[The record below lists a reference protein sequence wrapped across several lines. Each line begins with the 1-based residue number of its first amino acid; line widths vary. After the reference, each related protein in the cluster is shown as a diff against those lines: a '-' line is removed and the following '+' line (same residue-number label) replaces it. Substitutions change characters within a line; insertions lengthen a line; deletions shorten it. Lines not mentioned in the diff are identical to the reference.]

1 MKATNAG
8 FNIYSTSI
16 CTWRRKKEERFLVT
30 REASG
35 VPRNF
40 VRGGGG
46 IQQIPLR
53 TEDRQNGYLGT
64 VAP

>member
-40 VRGGGG
+40 VRGGGVL
-46 IQQIPLR
+46 QIKLR
-53 TEDRQNGYLGT
+53 T
-64 VAP
+64 